1 MGFGVGLRII
11 DLMKSSSNLT
21 VCSVVILLL
30 VYLFY
35 STVSIATKFTSLQEF
50 FSLRYFL
57 GLSVVVAM
65 LGVYAVIWQQVL
77 KRIELTTAYMFKGI
91 SLIFV
96 LMFSALIFNETITV
110 WNIAGAS
117 LIVGGIVLFA
127 KS

>member
-1 MGFGVGLRII
+1 
-11 DLMKSSSNLT
+11 MKSSSNLT

-50 FSLRYFL
+50 LSLRYFL
-57 GLSVVVAM
+57 GLSAVVAM

>member
-50 FSLRYFL
+50 LSLRYFL